1 MIHVSFFLN
10 IPWADYWGPDI
21 LECKIFDLM
30 DLEEA
35 LDFRLDVHTKF
46 APIYTER

>member
-1 MIHVSFFLN
+1 MIHVSFFKIFHELTTGDQ
-10 IPWADYWGPDI
+10 IF